1 MFDWF
6 TWLWTWFADGLG
18 REVLFRTYQH
28 IYLTVIALAI
38 AIAIALPLG
47 VILARTRFRGLAQ
60 GVLAAAGVIQTVP
73 TLALIAFVVAI
84 FAAMQKAGWIDLPAI
99 GVFPGIVAL
108 TLYALLPILRNTF
121 TGIQQVDAS
130 VIEVARGMGMKPSQ
144 ILTTVELPLA
154 LPVIMAGVRISTVW
168 TIGIAALAGLIGA
181 GGTGAIIMR
190 GLQMVNIKLLLAG
203 TIPAAAL
210 AVLFDWLLGR
220 MEIWLTPSG
229 MRQSQQ

>member
-1 MFDWF
+1 MSDWL
-6 TWLWTWFADGLG
+6 TSLYAWFSDGLG

-28 IYLTVIALAI
+28 IYLTVIALGI

-47 VILARTRFRGLAQ
+47 VLLARTRFRRLAQ
-60 GVLAAAGVIQTVP
+60 GVLAAAGVIQTIP
-73 TLALIAFVVAI
+73 TLALIAFVVVI
-84 FAAMQKAGWIDLPAI
+84 FVALKDANLIDLPAI

-121 TGIQQVDAS
+121 TGIQQVDPS
-130 VIEVARGMGMKPSQ
+130 VIEVARGMGMRNFQ

-154 LPVIMAGVRISTVW
+154 LPVIMAGIRISTVW

-190 GLQMVNIKLLLAG
+190 GLQTVKINMLLAG

-210 AVLFDWLLGR
+210 AVLFDWLLAR
-220 MEIWLTPSG
+220 MEIWLTPVG
-229 MRQSQQ
+229 MRHNR